1 MSYDLAVLSTD
12 KPMTKA
18 QAIAVFRCI
27 SEEQEIGDWLVDHE
41 SVRRFVTDLAA
52 DYPQIDDLPEEKLD
66 DCPWSC
72 GFDWGTRWVIMSMV
86 WSRCQEMAKIIF
98 QLSRQ
103 HGLALF
109 DPQTELVYLPDDVVQ
124 TAGVTLTCP
133 WLFGPMPASRNLIVD
148 LVPFLAK
155 RDDPFIVLE
164 ADDDVYMQTLW
175 TEGGYLLEYRAGSAR
190 AHFRAIAN
198 LSVESAVETLT
209 DYALRGNRWKK
220 MHKYSK
226 VEF

>member
-1 MSYDLAVLSTD
+1 MSYDLAVLNTN
-12 KPMTKA
+12 KAMTKG
-18 QAIAVFRCI
+18 QAIEVFGRIC
-27 SEEQEIGDWLVDHE
+27 EEEDTGNWLVDHE
-41 SVRRFVTDLAA
+41 RIKRFVADLTA
-52 DYPQIDDLPEEKLD
+52 DYPQIDDLPEDKLD

-86 WSRCQEMAKIIF
+86 WSRCQAMAKIIF

-124 TAGVTLTCP
+124 TAGVTLICP
-133 WLFGPMPASRNLIVD
+133 WLYGSMPASRDLIADV
-148 LVPFLAK
+148 VPFLAK

-164 ADDDVYMQTLW
+164 ADDEVYMQTLW
-175 TEGGYLLEYRAGSAR
+175 TEEGYLLEYRAGSAWN
-190 AHFRAIAN
+190 HFRANAN
-198 LSVESAVETLT
+198 LSAESAVDTLA
-209 DYALRGNRWKK
+209 DYALRGKRWKK

-226 VEF
+226 VKF